1 MEKIRIISLMDALF
15 LMRFTQQFVLFYQAG
30 VLFLS
35 FRPPAARHIY
45 TTEEIVQPI
54 LHKEINT
61 EANVSVEKFLISFQ

>member
-1 MEKIRIISLMDALF
+1 MDALF

-35 FRPPAARHIY
+35 LHPPTARHIY
-45 TTEEIVQPI
+45 TVGEIVWPI